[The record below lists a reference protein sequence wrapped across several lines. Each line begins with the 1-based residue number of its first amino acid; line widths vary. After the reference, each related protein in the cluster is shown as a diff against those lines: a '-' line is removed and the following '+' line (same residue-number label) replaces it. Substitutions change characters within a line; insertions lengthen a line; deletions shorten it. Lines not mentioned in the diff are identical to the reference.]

1 MNNLFSENYYK
12 QKYLKYKSKY
22 LCNKNNLIGGNPT
35 KEEIIKNKIIDE
47 IYSLLKTNSKRII
60 QSFLIDRIRVEPFAI
75 PYTDKEQSIIDNIRQ
90 KVNPLL
96 TTQLIEW
103 SVETRARFDL
113 ELTVTDTHIEINLK
127 IIPLFGC
134 LILDDRTGNKRI
146 IKTDDCII
154 LEEKLNLSQNKHS
167 YKNLG
172 DILRA
177 HYIHHPDEVETIMVN
192 VDEYNFIDVLNSKDL
207 ETLKLMDI
215 FLKQQKQ

>member
-12 QKYLKYKSKY
+12 SKYLKYKSKY
-22 LCNKNNLIGGNPT
+22 LCNKYYLIGGYPT
-35 KEEIIKNKIIDE
+35 KEEIIDE

-60 QSFLIDRIRVEPFAI
+60 QSFLINKIRVEPFAI
-75 PYTDKEQSIIDNIRQ
+75 PYIDKEQSIIDNIRQ

-96 TTQLIEW
+96 ARQLTEW
-103 SVETRARFDL
+103 SVETRARFNL

-167 YKNLG
+167 FKNLG
-172 DILRA
+172 DILRT
-177 HYIHHPDEVETIMVN
+177 HYIHHPEEVETIMVN
-192 VDEYNFIDVLNSKDL
+192 ADEYNFIDVLKSKDL
-207 ETLKLMDI
+207 ETLKLLDA
-215 FLKQQKQ
+215 FQKRL